1 MKTSD
6 SILRD
11 KAIVVTGGAGYI
23 GSLVCGELL
32 FRGAKVT
39 VIDKLLFGGN
49 SLLAYLSHPGFSFRK
64 ASVCGKEEIRPLL
77 GKVDYVIHLAAIVGY
92 PACQR
97 AGHDLSYSCNFDGTR
112 NVFELAEE
120 AGARRFIFS
129 STYSN
134 YGVSEDGKPVTEDSP
149 LYPQS
154 LYAETK
160 IAAENYLIDKSRS
173 SRCVPIVLRLA
184 TLYGPSPRTRFDLI
198 INQFVLEAIEK
209 RNLIIYQKDY
219 NRSFVHIKDVAR
231 AMLLAL
237 EAPEDK
243 VRGQVFNVGSN
254 DGNYS
259 KEQIIRLI
267 QKYVAGVT
275 VEYRDLSFDGDM
287 RDIKV
292 SFDKIAR
299 VLGYKARV
307 TVEDGIREM
316 AQAIESGFLRPP
328 ASPAK

>member
-1 MKTSD
+1 MKTHDLSL
-6 SILRD
+6 SG
-11 KAIVVTGGAGYI
+11 KAVVVTGGAGYI

-32 FRGAKVT
+32 FRGAQVV

-49 SLLAYLSHPGFSFRK
+49 SLLAYLSHPGFSFHK
-64 ASVCGKEEIRPLL
+64 ASVCDKEEIRPLI
-77 GKVDYVIHLAAIVGY
+77 KKADYVIHLAAIVGY

-97 AGHDLSYSCNFDGTR
+97 AGRDLSYSCNFDGAR
-112 NVFELAEE
+112 NVFELADE
-120 AGARRFIFS
+120 AGVERFVFS

-134 YGVSEDGKPVTEDSP
+134 YGVSENGKPVTEDSP
-149 LYPQS
+149 LFPQS

-160 IAAENYLIDKSRS
+160 IAAENYLLRESKR
-173 SRCVPIVLRLA
+173 SRCVPVVLRLA

-209 RNLIIYQKDY
+209 RKLVVYQKEY
-219 NRSFVHIKDVAR
+219 NRSFVHIQDVAR
-231 AMLLAL
+231 AMVLVL
-237 EAPEDK
+237 EAPEDR

-259 KEQIIRLI
+259 KEQIIRLV
-267 QKYVAGVT
+267 QKYVTGVS

-299 VLGYKARV
+299 VLGYKARI

-328 ASPAK
+328 APPGK